1 MCPPNLSITFRAGL
15 VGRTAPRFQPIGIDT
30 IPYICHA
37 THAMKKTMVYLPED
51 LHEGLRQL
59 AFEHRTSMAEL
70 IRRAVQAAYGETI
83 EDIRDAEAELA
94 GYLKDPSTAVSLE
107 DFLAERK
114 LRVPRRTRVSRP
126 ARA

>member
-1 MCPPNLSITFRAGL
+1 
-15 VGRTAPRFQPIGIDT
+15 
-30 IPYICHA
+30 
-37 THAMKKTMVYLPED
+37 MKKTMVYLPED

-83 EDIRDAEAELA
+83 EDIRDMEAEIA
-94 GYLKDPSTAVSLE
+94 SYLEDPSSSVSLD
-107 DFLAERK
+107 DFIAERK
-114 LRVPRRTRVSRP
+114 LRVPGRTKAARS

>member
-1 MCPPNLSITFRAGL
+1 
-15 VGRTAPRFQPIGIDT
+15 
-30 IPYICHA
+30 
-37 THAMKKTMVYLPED
+37 MKKTMVYLPEE

-83 EDIRDAEAELA
+83 EDIRDGEAELA
-94 GYLKDPSTAVSLE
+94 SYLEDPSSAISLD

-114 LRVPRRTRVSRP
+114 RRVPRRTRVPRP

>member
-1 MCPPNLSITFRAGL
+1 
-15 VGRTAPRFQPIGIDT
+15 
-30 IPYICHA
+30 
-37 THAMKKTMVYLPED
+37 MKKTMVYLPQD

>member
-1 MCPPNLSITFRAGL
+1 
-15 VGRTAPRFQPIGIDT
+15 
-30 IPYICHA
+30 
-37 THAMKKTMVYLPED
+37 MVYLPEE

-70 IRRAVQAAYGETI
+70 VRRAVQAAYGEVL
-83 EDIRDAEAELA
+83 EDIRDGEAELA
-94 GYLKDPSTAVSLE
+94 GYLEDPSSAISLD

-114 LRVPRRTRVSRP
+114 RRVSRRTSVPRP

>member
-1 MCPPNLSITFRAGL
+1 
-15 VGRTAPRFQPIGIDT
+15 
-30 IPYICHA
+30 
-37 THAMKKTMVYLPED
+37 MKKTMIYLPEE

-70 IRRAVQAAYGETI
+70 VRRAVQAAYGEVI

-94 GYLKDPSTAVSLE
+94 GYLKDPSSAISLD

-114 LRVPRRTRVSRP
+114 RRVPRRTRVPRP